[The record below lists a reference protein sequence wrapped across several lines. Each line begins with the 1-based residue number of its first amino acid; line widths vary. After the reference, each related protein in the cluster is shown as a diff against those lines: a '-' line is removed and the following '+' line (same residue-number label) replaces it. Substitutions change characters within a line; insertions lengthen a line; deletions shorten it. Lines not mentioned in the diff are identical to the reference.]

1 MATRS
6 TIAIQ
11 NLDGS
16 IHQIYSHWDGYI
28 ANNGVILNKYYNDRE
43 KVEKLISG
51 GGISSLGRYISDIKL
66 DFDNRD
72 NHDFTN
78 YYSYRG
84 EAVEKSTFYDFDT
97 YEEKHQYEEYEY
109 LFTKDNVWSVF
120 NGNDWYDLEFII
132 NEEKLKDPYSETEA
146 A

>member
-6 TIAIQ
+6 TISIQ

-16 IHQIYSHWDGYI
+16 INTIYSHWDGYI
-28 ANNGVILNKYYNDRE
+28 SCNGVILQTYYNDRE
-43 KVEKLISG
+43 KVAKLIMG
-51 GGISSLGRYISDIKL
+51 GGISSLGRYISDTPL

-72 NHDFTN
+72 SDYTN

-84 EAVEKSTFYDFDT
+84 EITSIDYYKDFDD
-97 YEEKHQYEEYEY
+97 YEQNHQSEEYDY
-109 LFTKDNVWSVF
+109 LYTTDNVWSVF
-120 NGNDWYDLEFII
+120 DGNEWYDLEYLIQ
-132 NEEKLKDPYSETEA
+132 EQGLKDPYTVAEA